1 MTARQLDLLGVVVLL
16 FGFVVVVPTADFSA
30 AIATL
35 IVRPFATNPV
45 LSAGIVAAASSA
57 WLIASFIRLERSG
70 PPMPPMSVPEWLA
83 DRLTEEE
90 TVNK

>member
-16 FGFVVVVPTADFSA
+16 FGFVVVPTADFSA

-35 IVRPFATNPV
+35 FVRPFATHPV

-70 PPMPPMSVPEWLA
+70 PPMPPMSVPERLA
-83 DRLTEEE
+83 DRGED
-90 TVNK
+90 TVDE